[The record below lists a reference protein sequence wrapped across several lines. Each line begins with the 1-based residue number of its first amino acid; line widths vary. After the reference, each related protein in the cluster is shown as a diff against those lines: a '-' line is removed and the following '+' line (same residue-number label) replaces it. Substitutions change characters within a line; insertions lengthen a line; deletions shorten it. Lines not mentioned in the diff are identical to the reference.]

1 MMDRLSVCA
10 EQALLGAVLSDPE
23 RQQGLLDWVEAGDMC
38 RPWHAQVLEA
48 MQRLRQRGVPPGPLE
63 VYAELQH
70 DPDLPVGVARDA
82 VPLANL
88 MGAVPMG
95 AVPRAGHARH
105 YAVMVAERGIRQRLK
120 LAGSRM
126 AQAAESG
133 DLAVALRQVC
143 RARHEL
149 GALRARWSAF
159 PGPLRHEVPA
169 LARAGQGDAE
179 IARRVVALPED
190 LGWSLGGSRPRGQA
204 AEAAGRRALRDL
216 AAGSSRITRVHG
228 WLQPEYF
235 ARSEHGALYEVMRD
249 LDAAGV
255 PADPITIT
263 WEAARRGIQADPA
276 DLSGG
281 TAGFAVAS
289 AREVRRHGLLAQVI
303 CAGTSLQADATDV
316 TCHPGRLLQETDRRL
331 HVIESQAQPE
341 PAIERSAVV
350 ALARGGAQTEQ
361 PYRQPDREAVP

>member
-1 MMDRLSVCA
+1 
-10 EQALLGAVLSDPE
+10 
-23 RQQGLLDWVEAGDMC
+23 
-38 RPWHAQVLEA
+38 
-48 MQRLRQRGVPPGPLE
+48 
-63 VYAELQH
+63 
-70 DPDLPVGVARDA
+70 
-82 VPLANL
+82 
-88 MGAVPMG
+88 
-95 AVPRAGHARH
+95 
-105 YAVMVAERGIRQRLK
+105 MVAERGIRQRLK

-133 DLAVALRQVC
+133 DLAVGMRQVC

-149 GALRARWSAF
+149 RALRTRWSAF
-159 PGPLRHEVPA
+159 PGALRHEVPA
-169 LARAGQGDAE
+169 AVRAGQDDAE
-179 IARRVVALPED
+179 MARRAVALPED
-190 LGWSLGGSRPRGQA
+190 IGWLLGDSRPRGQA

-216 AAGSSRITRVHG
+216 AAGSSQVSRVRG
-228 WLQPEYF
+228 WLLPEYF

-289 AREVRRHGLLAQVI
+289 AREVRRHGLLAQVT
-303 CAGTSLQADATDV
+303 CAGASLQADASDV

-331 HVIESQAQPE
+331 CVIESQAQPE
-341 PAIERSAVV
+341 PAIERSAAVV
-350 ALARGGAQTEQ
+350 LVRGGAQAGQ
-361 PYRQPDREAVP
+361 PRRQPDREAVP